1 MCISYRVLPL
11 PYLALV
17 ILSSTLA
24 LTVYL
29 RFSRHQQC
37 KKNYA
42 HVIVHVASNVGVL
55 LYTSGV
61 VARRGDDGIS

>member
-11 PYLALV
+11 HYLVLV
-17 ILSSTLA
+17 ILSSSVA

-29 RFSRHQQC
+29 CFSRHPQC
-37 KKNYA
+37 KVYA

-61 VARRGDDGIS
+61 VARRGADGIS